1 MTAHDPPSD
10 PEWQW
15 LPWSPGQAAEP
26 VVRAWLGQRLGVA
39 ADLLRIERD
48 LHGRPRL
55 ASHPGADASWSH
67 SGDGLVAA
75 LARGA
80 RVGIDLERER
90 PRPRA
95 LALARRYFTPEE
107 AAWLQAQ
114 PDEAGLSR
122 AFLRLW
128 CAREAVLKAHGR
140 GLAFGLQRLRFAVR
154 DGALVLAAADPALG
168 DPGAWQLRE
177 FVPRPGYLAA
187 LAWTMG

>member
-39 ADLLRIERD
+39 ADKLRIERD

-55 ASHPGADASWSH
+55 ASHPGADAGWSH

-75 LARGA
+75 MARGA

-114 PDEAGLSR
+114 PDEAGVSR

-140 GLAFGLQRLRFAVR
+140 GLAFGLQRLRFAER